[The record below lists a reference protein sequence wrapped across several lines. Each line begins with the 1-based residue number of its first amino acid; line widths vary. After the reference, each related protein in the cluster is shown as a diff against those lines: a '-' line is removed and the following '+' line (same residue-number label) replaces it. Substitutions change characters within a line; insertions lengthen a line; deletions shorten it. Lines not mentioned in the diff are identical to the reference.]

1 MKNCPEC
8 QKNEPAPL
16 HRDAAVV
23 LVGNMNVG
31 TSTLFRQMCGD
42 ETFRFKF
49 PGTTVSLKAG
59 FIKGTTRQVFLAPGI
74 YSVFSM
80 NEDEAISRDIL
91 LPVDNVT
98 DIKKIILV
106 ADAKNLKRGLA
117 ITLPYMEYGLPILLN
132 VNMTDEAASRGIEID
147 YQQLSALLGMD
158 VNTSV
163 AREGIGVKEI
173 VAKLDLLQVPAPLAS
188 YPEWIE
194 NVMTQVGGLLPD
206 SAVSPRALSLLLLV
220 EDQRVERYLRH
231 HYGKKTLALLK
242 KIAAQH
248 RQGDAEAVRV
258 FLGNYY
264 NTRAE
269 QIVRQVQQVE
279 QPDRYPLLAK
289 VGDWCTQLHTGLPIA
304 VAVIAAMYLF
314 IGSFGATYLVDTING
329 TLFEGLLIPW
339 FTKLLAPLPFP
350 FIRDL
355 IMDPDFG
362 ILPTGVFLALGLV
375 LPVLFCFYFAFGVLQ
390 DSGYLP
396 RLSILLDKLFQ
407 KMGLNGK
414 GVIPLVMGFSCV
426 TMAILT
432 TRMLGSRKERNIAT
446 FLLLL
451 GMPCAPLIAVM
462 LIILEKMPFY
472 ATITIFGFLL
482 VQTFVAGIALNRIL
496 PGERSPFLMEIP
508 PLRLPKFLQVLRMS
522 VRKTLFFMKEAVP
535 IFIFASC
542 VVFLFNRMGGLAMLE
557 KMARPL
563 VTEFMGLPEKSIQ
576 VFIKTIIRRESG
588 ATELE
593 HLSGI
598 YTNLQLVVN
607 LLVMTFLTPCI
618 NAIIVLFKERGF
630 KTSIL
635 IISSVFV
642 YAVLIGAAVNHTCR
656 VLGIT
661 FT

>member
-1 MKNCPEC
+1 MKKCPEC
-8 QKNEPAPL
+8 QKNETSPDV
-16 HRDAAVV
+16 HDSAVA

-42 ETFRFKF
+42 EAFRFTF

-59 FIKGTTRQVFLAPGI
+59 RIKGTARQVFLAPGI

-98 DIKKIILV
+98 DIRKIILV

-147 YQQLSALLGMD
+147 YQQLSARLGMD

-163 AREGIGVKEI
+163 AREGIGVKGI
-173 VAKLDLLQVPAPLAS
+173 VAKLDHLRVPAPLLS

-194 NVMTQVGGLLPD
+194 NVLTEVGDLLPD
-206 SAVSPRALSLLLLV
+206 SAVSHRAIGLLLLV
-220 EDQRVERYLRH
+220 EDQRVDRYLRQNF
-231 HYGKKTLALLK
+231 GEKTLALLK
-242 KIAAQH
+242 DIAARH

-258 FLGNYY
+258 FLTNFYT
-264 NTRAE
+264 TRAE

-279 QPDRYPLLAK
+279 QPDTYPLLNT

-314 IGSFGATYLVDTING
+314 IGTFGATYLVDTLNG
-329 TLFEGLLIPW
+329 TLFEGVLIPW
-339 FTKLLAPLPFP
+339 FAKLLAPLPFP
-350 FIRDL
+350 LLRDL

-362 ILPTGVFLALGLV
+362 VLPTGVFLALGLV
-375 LPVLFCFYFAFGVLQ
+375 LPVLFCFYLAFGFLQ

-414 GVIPLVMGFSCV
+414 GVIPLVMGYSCV

-432 TRMLGSRKERNIAT
+432 TRMLGTKKERNIAT

-472 ATITIFGFLL
+472 ATVTVFGFLL
-482 VQTFVAGIALNRIL
+482 AQTFVAGMVLNKML

-508 PLRLPKFLQVLRMS
+508 PLRLPKFLQVLRMAT
-522 VRKTLFFMKEAVP
+522 RKTLFFMKEAVP
-535 IFIFASC
+535 IFILASC
-542 VVFLFNRMGGLAMLE
+542 VVFFFNRLGGLAMLE

-563 VTEFMGLPEKSIQ
+563 VTDFMGLPEKSIQ
-576 VFIKTIIRRESG
+576 VFIKTLIRRESG
-588 ATELE
+588 AAELE
-593 HLSGI
+593 HLSSM

-607 LLVMTFLTPCI
+607 ILVMTFLTPCI

-630 KTSIL
+630 KTSML
-635 IISSVFV
+635 IICSVFV
-642 YAVLIGAAVNHTCR
+642 YAVLIGALVNHACR
-656 VLGIT
+656 LLGIT

>member
-8 QKNEPAPL
+8 QKNEIAPL
-16 HRDAAVV
+16 HQDAAVA

-59 FIKGTTRQVFLAPGI
+59 RIKGTSRQAFLAPGT

-98 DIKKIILV
+98 DIRKIILV

-132 VNMTDEAASRGIEID
+132 VNMTDETASRGIEID
-147 YQQLSALLGMD
+147 YQQLSVLLGVD

-173 VAKLDLLQVPAPLAS
+173 VAKLDLLRVPAPLVS

-194 NVMTQVGGLLPD
+194 NTLAEVDELLPG
-206 SAVSPRALSLLLLV
+206 SAVSSRALGLLLLV
-220 EDQRVERYLRH
+220 EDPRVDRYIRH
-231 HYGKKTLALLK
+231 NYGKKTLALLK
-242 KIAAQH
+242 EIAAEH

-258 FLGNYY
+258 FLGNLY

-269 QIVRQVQQVE
+269 QIVRQIQQVE
-279 QPDRYPLLAK
+279 QPDRYPLLVT

-314 IGSFGATYLVDTING
+314 IGSFGATYLVDTLNT
-329 TLFEGLLIPW
+329 TLFEGVLIPW
-339 FTKLLAPLPFP
+339 FAKLLAPLPFP
-350 FIRDL
+350 FLYDL

-375 LPVLFCFYFAFGVLQ
+375 LPVLFCFYLAFGFLQ

-407 KMGLNGK
+407 KMGLNGR

-432 TRMLGSRKERNIAT
+432 TRMLGSKKERNIAT

-472 ATITIFGFLL
+472 ATVTVFGFLL
-482 VQTFVAGIALNRIL
+482 VQTFVAGMALNRML
-496 PGERSPFLMEIP
+496 PGDRSPFLMEIP
-508 PLRLPKFLQVLRMS
+508 PLRLPKFLQVLRMAA
-522 VRKTLFFMKEAVP
+522 RKTFFFMKEAVP
-535 IFIFASC
+535 IFILASC
-542 VVFLFNRMGGLAMLE
+542 VVFFFNRMGGLAMLE
-557 KMARPL
+557 KVARPL
-563 VTEFMGLPEKSIQ
+563 VTDFMGLPEKSIQ
-576 VFIKTIIRRESG
+576 VFIKTLIRRESG
-588 ATELE
+588 AAELE
-593 HLSGI
+593 HLSSI

-618 NAIIVLFKERGF
+618 NAVIVLFKERGF

-642 YAVLIGAAVNHTCR
+642 YAVLIGALVNHTCR
-656 VLGIT
+656 LLGIT